1 MLNEID
7 WISYNSSYSRA
18 YRHFARKCFGEQAY
32 QSNKNY
38 IAWLYQE
45 NLLSRQEDDFLI
57 GVLEDGRVIG
67 CLHKMRLNWNYRGNI
82 VEVPA
87 FHNYMVDPDFR
98 HAAGFFL
105 LMKALSNEQ
114 HALMPGTGRVTSE
127 IYEKLGFQE
136 AKTSWYL
143 KILRPIHGAFI
154 MSARKFLSRPFRA
167 RYFDSPRLEETSSS
181 GFSVTLSPTDDLLE
195 PLVGAMNSH
204 EPEVAAPLW
213 TVEQLK
219 WRFFH
224 SLGPRHLLIYE
235 DSPRT
240 IRSFAILSLGPRRGL
255 NLGRIVELNAASVDS
270 LRQLLHQVVAVTR
283 ESQGHVLQ
291 FLSADQKTN
300 DWLALIGWKSRRSH
314 AKSYF
319 YHKIKNQR
327 FEHYSFNSNA
337 GDFGFEAI
345 R

>member
-1 MLNEID
+1 MNGID
-7 WISYNSSYSRA
+7 WVSYNSSHFQA
-18 YRHFARKCFGEQAY
+18 YRDFARKCFGEKAY

-45 NLLSRQEDDFLI
+45 NTLSRREDDFLI
-57 GVLEDGRVIG
+57 GILEDGRVIG
-67 CLHKMRLNWNYRGNI
+67 CLHKMRLNWSYRGKI

-87 FHNYMVDPDFR
+87 FHNYMVAPDFR

-114 HALMPGTGRVTSE
+114 HALIPGAGAVTSE
-127 IYEKLGFQE
+127 LYQKLGFQE
-136 AKTSWYL
+136 AKASWYL
-143 KILRPIHGAFI
+143 KTLRPIQAAFL
-154 MSARKFLSRPFRA
+154 MGARKFLNRPFKA
-167 RYFDSPRLEETSSS
+167 RYFDSSRLEKASSS
-181 GFSVTLSPTDDLLE
+181 DFSLTLLPTDDLIE
-195 PLVGAMNSH
+195 QLVEAMNSH

-213 TVEQLK
+213 TVSQLK

-224 SLGPRHLLIYE
+224 ELGPRHLLIYE

-255 NLGRIVELNAASVDS
+255 NLGRIVELNASSVDS
-270 LRQLLHQVVAVTR
+270 LRQLLHQVVTVTR

-291 FLSADQKTN
+291 FSSADQKTN

-314 AKSYF
+314 ARSYF
-319 YHKIKNQR
+319 YHKIKNQH